1 MTPEVLAVIFPTKM
15 VICAFAVTIAIAL
28 AICARDAARAEVPVQ
43 CCSSS
48 VPWSIHYH
56 PVFMVNMMTCW
67 GANSGGGV
75 IAGVGVGGVVGGI
88 STKASSPIFANF
100 CIDPPSELCHFRINT
115 RQTIL

>member
-1 MTPEVLAVIFPTKM
+1 
-15 VICAFAVTIAIAL
+15 
-28 AICARDAARAEVPVQ
+28 
-43 CCSSS
+43 
-48 VPWSIHYH
+48 
-56 PVFMVNMMTCW
+56 MVNMMTCW

-75 IAGVGVGGVVGGI
+75 IAGVGVGGVGVGGVVGGI